1 MKFFYCA
8 LIVLFSCNLV
18 AAQSKIKHHQIT
30 AGIGLISFKWLVYP
44 WPSQTLEYGS
54 MTTTS
59 LFHLK
64 YAYNFLIGKNCFMS
78 AGLNF
83 ATFKYNDFY
92 VPKQFGNI
100 NNLSRDTIRASFQS
114 NSYLL
119 RCNIGI
125 ISEDNNIIIGCGAGM
140 GQRTQNLTNETL
152 SYTDSASVYRK
163 ESQVTKGNE
172 IPLGF
177 EMTGFVSYYLN
188 KNVGLYLEAGLAK
201 SFLQTGVVFR
211 F

>member
-30 AGIGLISFKWLVYP
+30 AGIGLISFQRMAYP
-44 WPSQTLEYGS
+44 WQAEYLECYE
-54 MTTTS
+54 MKTKS

-64 YAYNFLIGKNCFMS
+64 YAYSFSLGNNYYIS
-78 AGLNF
+78 TGLNF

-92 VPKQFGNI
+92 VRKQFGNDP
-100 NNLSRDTIRASFQS
+100 NLSRDTIRAVFQS
-114 NSYLL
+114 DSYLL
-119 RCNIGI
+119 RCDVGYI
-125 ISEDNNIIIGCGAGM
+125 DNNCIVSFGVGM
-140 GQRTQNLTNETL
+140 GKRTQNLSNVTL
-152 SYTDSASVYRK
+152 SYIDSTGVYRK
-163 ESQVTKGNE
+163 EVPETRGNDM
-172 IPLGF
+172 PLGF
-177 EMTGFVSYYLN
+177 EMTCTIAYNLN
-188 KNVGLYLEAGLAK
+188 KNVFLYLETGLAK